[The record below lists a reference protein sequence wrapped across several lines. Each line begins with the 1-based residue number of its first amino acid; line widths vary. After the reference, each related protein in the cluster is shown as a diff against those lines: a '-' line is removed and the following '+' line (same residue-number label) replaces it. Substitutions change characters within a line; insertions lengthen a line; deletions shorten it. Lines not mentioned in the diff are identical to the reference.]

1 MILQP
6 MTIIAITSMIF
17 MFTLLALKLIVFIV
31 DFSQR
36 ESLHLI
42 LTGIFLISIAT
53 FMRKMLKTE
62 Q

>member
-1 MILQP
+1 MIINP
-6 MTIIAITSMIF
+6 MTIIAITSMIL
-17 MFTLLALKLIVFIV
+17 MFTLLALKFIVFIV

-53 FMRKMLKTE
+53 FMRKILKTE
-62 Q
+62 R

>member
-1 MILQP
+1 MIINP

-17 MFTLLALKLIVFIV
+17 MFTLLALKLIVFIADV
-31 DFSQR
+31 SQR

>member
-1 MILQP
+1 MIINP
-6 MTIIAITSMIF
+6 MTIIAIISMIF
-17 MFTLLALKLIVFIV
+17 MFTLLALKLIVFIA